1 MLGTYLSGRTT
12 NISFLIRIVL
22 PFGWL
27 KKRYIKITLGGVM
40 KKLKFLAVFAAISF
54 SIAPFSAASEQ
65 ESRPENRQVLFGET
79 HLHTVLSFDSYVF
92 GNRNTPD
99 DAYRYAKGETIK
111 HPAGFDM
118 TLTEPLDFQS
128 VTDHA
133 IYLGM
138 LPAMHDPKLPVSKH
152 PISLEMRKAKTP
164 ADRLT
169 AFQKLFPYLTKSDK
183 PDDLVDVEIMK
194 SAWQE
199 IVETANR
206 HNEPGKFTTLIGYE
220 YTSGPQNQNLHRNVF
235 FRGAKAP
242 TLPFSRIM
250 SPNPEDLWAWMD
262 VLREKGMDT
271 IAVPHNANGSNG
283 LMFMTKKW
291 DGSAMD
297 MEYAETRMR
306 NEPIVEVTQVKG
318 DSETHPLL
326 SPNDEFAD
334 FEIMPFRVGAWI
346 ESKPDGSYVR
356 QAYLRGLEMAAK
368 GRGNPYKFGLI
379 GASDTHVGAGAFDEH
394 NYWSKIGLIDANSA
408 LRGSVPM
415 AKPNPDGSTYNVNN
429 FHTWGA
435 SGLAA
440 VWSDNNTRGD
450 IFDAMRRKETYATTG
465 PRIKLRFFASANFSR
480 NIENRTDMVKRA
492 YKEGVSMGG
501 DLTVKGRRSPA
512 FLVWAMRDA
521 KSYGLQR
528 LQIVKGWLKPDGQ
541 SAEKVFDI
549 ACAGGKKPGRNHRCP
564 DNGATVDLKTCKADA
579 KTSANALK
587 TVWRDPEYKQD
598 QQAFYYVR
606 VMENPSCR
614 WSSWDALRA
623 GVPPRPGVA
632 TTIQERAYSSPIWVN

>member
-1 MLGTYLSGRTT
+1 MR
-12 NISFLIRIVL
+12 
-22 PFGWL
+22 
-27 KKRYIKITLGGVM
+27 KHQ
-40 KKLKFLAVFAAISF
+40 FLAVFAAISL
-54 SIAPFSAASEQ
+54 SIMPLSAAPK
-65 ESRPENRQVLFGET
+65 PENRQVLFGET
-79 HLHTVLSFDSYVF
+79 HLHTVLSFDSYIF

-99 DAYRYAKGETIK
+99 DAYRYAKGETIQ

-118 TLTEPLDFQS
+118 TLTDPLDFQS

-138 LPAMHDPKLPVSKH
+138 LPAMHNPKLGVSKH
-152 PISLEMRKAKTP
+152 PISLEMRKAKSQQE
-164 ADRLT
+164 RIG
-169 AFQKLFPYLTKSDK
+169 AFQKLFPYLNKSER
-183 PDDLVDVEIMK
+183 PDDLVDESVMQ
-194 SAWQE
+194 SAWAD
-199 IVETANR
+199 IISAANR
-206 HNEPGKFTTLIGYE
+206 HNEPGKFSTLIGYE
-220 YTSGPQNQNLHRNVF
+220 FTSGPEQQNLHRNVF
-235 FRGAKAP
+235 FRGDKAP
-242 TLPFSRIM
+242 SLPFSRIM

-262 VLREKGMDT
+262 GLRDKGMDT
-271 IAVPHNANGSNG
+271 IAVPHNSNGSNG

-291 DGSAMD
+291 DGSLMD
-297 MEYAETRMR
+297 REYAETRMR

-326 SPNDEFAD
+326 SPNDEYAD
-334 FEIMPFRVGAWI
+334 FETMPFRIGSWVP
-346 ESKPDGSYVR
+346 SQPDGSYVR

-394 NYWSKIGLIDANSA
+394 NYWSKIGLVDSNAE

-415 AKPNPDGSTYNVNN
+415 AEPNPDGSKYNVNN

-440 VWSDNNTRGD
+440 VWADNNTRGD

-465 PRIKLRFFASANFSR
+465 PRIKLRFFASTDFSR
-480 NIENRTDMVKRA
+480 NIENRADMVKRA

-501 DLTVKGRRSPA
+501 DLTIKGRDKPA

-528 LQIVKGWLKPDGQ
+528 LQIVKGWLKQDGS

-549 ACAGGKKPGRNHRCP
+549 ACAGGKKPNRNHRCP

-579 KTSANALK
+579 KISANGLK
-587 TVWRDPEYKQD
+587 TVWQDPEYKKD

-614 WSSWDALRA
+614 WSTWDALRA
-623 GVPPRPGVA
+623 GVPPRLGVDA
-632 TTIQERAYSSPIWVN
+632 TIQERAYSSPIWVN

>member
-1 MLGTYLSGRTT
+1 
-12 NISFLIRIVL
+12 
-22 PFGWL
+22 
-27 KKRYIKITLGGVM
+27 M
-40 KKLKFLAVFAAISF
+40 KKYGFLAVFTAISL
-54 SIAPFSAASEQ
+54 SVAPLSAAPK
-65 ESRPENRQVLFGET
+65 PENRQVLFGET
-79 HLHTVLSFDSYVF
+79 HLHTVLSFDSYIF
-92 GNRNTPD
+92 GNRNMPD
-99 DAYRYAKGETIK
+99 DAYRFAKGETIK

-118 TLTEPLDFQS
+118 TLSEPLDFQS

-138 LPAMHDPKLPVSKH
+138 LPAMHDPKLDVSKH
-152 PISLEMRKAKTP
+152 PISLEMRKAKSQQE
-164 ADRLT
+164 RIG
-169 AFQKLFPYLTKSDK
+169 AFQKLFPYLNKSDK
-183 PDDLVDVEIMK
+183 PDELVDENIMK
-194 SAWQE
+194 SAWAD
-199 IVETANR
+199 IISAANR
-206 HNEPGKFTTLIGYE
+206 HNEPGRFSTLIGYE
-220 YTSGPQNQNLHRNVF
+220 FTSGPEQQNLHRNVF
-235 FRGAKAP
+235 FRGDSAP
-242 TLPFSRIM
+242 SLPFSRIM

-262 VLREKGMDT
+262 GLRDRGMDS
-271 IAVPHNANGSNG
+271 IAIPHNSNGSNG

-297 MEYAETRMR
+297 MDYAATRMR

-326 SPNDEFAD
+326 SPNDEYAD
-334 FEIMPFRVGAWI
+334 FETMPFRIGVWI
-346 ESKPDGSYVR
+346 DSQPDGSYVR
-356 QAYLRGLEMAAK
+356 QAYMRGLEMAAQGK
-368 GRGNPYKFGLI
+368 GNPYKFGLI

-394 NYWSKIGLIDANSA
+394 NYWSKIGMVDSNAT

-415 AKPNPDGSTYNVNN
+415 AKPNLDGTKYNVNN

-440 VWSDNNTRGD
+440 VWADNNTRGD

-492 YKEGVSMGG
+492 YQEGVSMGG
-501 DLTVKGRRSPA
+501 DLTVKGKASPE
-512 FLVWAMRDA
+512 FLIWAMRDA

-528 LQIVKGWLKPDGQ
+528 LQIVKGWLKPDGS
-541 SAEKVFDI
+541 SAEKVFDV
-549 ACAGGKKPGRNHRCP
+549 ACAGGKKPNRRHRCP
-564 DNGATVDLKTCKADA
+564 DNGASVDLKTCKADA
-579 KTSANALK
+579 KTSAASLK
-587 TVWRDPEYKQD
+587 TVWQDPGYKKD

-623 GVPPRPGVA
+623 GVPPRPDVDA
-632 TTIQERAYSSPIWVN
+632 TIQERAYSSPIWVN

>member
-1 MLGTYLSGRTT
+1 
-12 NISFLIRIVL
+12 
-22 PFGWL
+22 
-27 KKRYIKITLGGVM
+27 
-40 KKLKFLAVFAAISF
+40 
-54 SIAPFSAASEQ
+54 
-65 ESRPENRQVLFGET
+65 
-79 HLHTVLSFDSYVF
+79 
-92 GNRNTPD
+92 
-99 DAYRYAKGETIK
+99 
-111 HPAGFDM
+111 M
-118 TLTEPLDFQS
+118 TLTDPLDFQS

-138 LPAMHDPKLPVSKH
+138 LPAMHDPKLEVSKH
-152 PISLEMRKAKTP
+152 PISLEMRKAKSQQE
-164 ADRLT
+164 RIG
-169 AFQKLFPYLTKSDK
+169 AFQKLLPYLNKSDR
-183 PDDLVDVEIMK
+183 PDDLVDESVMQ
-194 SAWQE
+194 SAWAD
-199 IVETANR
+199 IIRAANR
-206 HNEPGKFTTLIGYE
+206 HNEPGKFSTLIGYE
-220 YTSGPQNQNLHRNVF
+220 FTSGPEQQNLHRNVF
-235 FRGAKAP
+235 FRGDKAP
-242 TLPFSRIM
+242 SLPFSRIM

-262 VLREKGMDT
+262 GLRDKGMDT
-271 IAVPHNANGSNG
+271 IAVPHNSNGSNG

-291 DGSAMD
+291 DGSLMD
-297 MEYAETRMR
+297 REYAETRMR

-326 SPNDEFAD
+326 SPNDEYAD
-334 FEIMPFRVGAWI
+334 FETMPFRIGGWVP
-346 ESKPDGSYVR
+346 SQPDGSYVR

-368 GRGNPYKFGLI
+368 GRSNPYKFGLI

-394 NYWSKIGLIDANSA
+394 NYWSKIGLVDSNAE

-415 AKPNPDGSTYNVNN
+415 AEPNPDGSKYNVNN

-440 VWSDNNTRGD
+440 VWADNNTRGD

-465 PRIKLRFFASANFSR
+465 PRIKLRFLASTDFSR

-501 DLTVKGRRSPA
+501 DLTVKGRDKPA

-528 LQIVKGWLKPDGQ
+528 LQIVKGWLKPDGS

-549 ACAGGKKPGRNHRCP
+549 ACAGGKNPDRNHRCP

-587 TVWRDPEYKQD
+587 TVWQDPEYKKD

-614 WSSWDALRA
+614 WSTWDALRA
-623 GVPPRPGVA
+623 GVPPRPGVDA
-632 TTIQERAYSSPIWVN
+632 TIQERAYSSPIWVN

>member
-1 MLGTYLSGRTT
+1 MR
-12 NISFLIRIVL
+12 
-22 PFGWL
+22 
-27 KKRYIKITLGGVM
+27 KHQ
-40 KKLKFLAVFAAISF
+40 FLAVFAAISL
-54 SIAPFSAASEQ
+54 SIMPLSAAPK
-65 ESRPENRQVLFGET
+65 PENRQVLFGET
-79 HLHTVLSFDSYVF
+79 HLHTVLSFDSYIF

-99 DAYRYAKGETIK
+99 DAYRYAKGETIQ

-118 TLTEPLDFQS
+118 TLTDPLDFQS

-138 LPAMHDPKLPVSKH
+138 LPAMHDPKLKVSKH
-152 PISLEMRKAKTP
+152 PISLEMRKAKSQQE
-164 ADRLT
+164 RIG
-169 AFQKLFPYLTKSDK
+169 AFQKLFPYLNKSDR
-183 PDDLVDVEIMK
+183 PDELVDESVMQ
-194 SAWQE
+194 SAWAD
-199 IVETANR
+199 IIRAANR
-206 HNEPGKFTTLIGYE
+206 HNEPGKFSTLIGYE
-220 YTSGPQNQNLHRNVF
+220 FTSGPEQQNLHRNVF
-235 FRGAKAP
+235 FRGDKAP
-242 TLPFSRIM
+242 SLPFSRIM

-262 VLREKGMDT
+262 GLRDKGMDT
-271 IAVPHNANGSNG
+271 IAVPHNSNGSNG

-291 DGSAMD
+291 NGSLMD
-297 MEYAETRMR
+297 REYAETRMR

-326 SPNDEFAD
+326 SPNDEYAD
-334 FEIMPFRVGAWI
+334 FETMPFRIGGWVP
-346 ESKPDGSYVR
+346 SQPDGSYVR

-368 GRGNPYKFGLI
+368 RRGNPYKFGLI

-394 NYWSKIGLIDANSA
+394 NYWSKIGLVDSNAE

-415 AKPNPDGSTYNVNN
+415 AEPIPDGSKYNVNN

-440 VWSDNNTRGD
+440 VWADNNTRGD

-465 PRIKLRFFASANFSR
+465 PRIKLRFFASTDFSR

-501 DLTVKGRRSPA
+501 DLTVKGRDKPA

-528 LQIVKGWLKPDGQ
+528 LQIVKGWLKQDGS

-549 ACAGGKKPGRNHRCP
+549 ACSGGKKPDRNHRCP

-587 TVWRDPEYKQD
+587 TVWQDPEYKKD

-614 WSSWDALRA
+614 WSTWDALRA
-623 GVPPRPGVA
+623 GVPPRPGVDA
-632 TTIQERAYSSPIWVN
+632 TIQERAYSSPIWVN

>member
-1 MLGTYLSGRTT
+1 MKNTL
-12 NISFLIRIVL
+12 IS
-22 PFGWL
+22 
-27 KKRYIKITLGGVM
+27 
-40 KKLKFLAVFAAISF
+40 AVFAVLF
-54 SIAPFSAASEQ
+54 LPMTTLQAAEK
-65 ESRPENRQVLFGET
+65 PENREVLFGET
-79 HLHTVLSFDSYVF
+79 HLHTVLSFDSYIF

-118 TLTEPLDFQS
+118 TLSEPLDFQS

-138 LPAMHDPKLPVSKH
+138 LPAMHDPKLDVSKH
-152 PISLEMRKAKTP
+152 PISLEMRKAKSQQE
-164 ADRLT
+164 RIG
-169 AFQKLFPYLTKSDK
+169 AFQKLFPYLNKSDK
-183 PDDLVDVEIMK
+183 PDELVDENIMK
-194 SAWQE
+194 SAWAD
-199 IVETANR
+199 IISAANR
-206 HNEPGKFTTLIGYE
+206 HNEPGRFSTLIGYE
-220 YTSGPQNQNLHRNVF
+220 FTSGPEQQNLHRNVF
-235 FRGAKAP
+235 FRGDSAP
-242 TLPFSRIM
+242 SLPFSRIM

-262 VLREKGMDT
+262 GLRDRGMDS
-271 IAVPHNANGSNG
+271 IAIPHNSNGSNG

-297 MEYAETRMR
+297 MDYAATRMR

-326 SPNDEFAD
+326 SPNDEYAD
-334 FEIMPFRVGAWI
+334 FETMPFRIGVWI
-346 ESKPDGSYVR
+346 DSQPDGSYVR
-356 QAYLRGLEMAAK
+356 QAYMRGLEMAAQGK
-368 GRGNPYKFGLI
+368 GNPYKFGLI

-394 NYWSKIGLIDANSA
+394 NYWSKIGMVDSNAT

-415 AKPNPDGSTYNVNN
+415 AKPNPDGTKYNVNN

-440 VWSDNNTRGD
+440 VWADNNTRGD

-492 YKEGVSMGG
+492 YQEGVSMGG
-501 DLTVKGRRSPA
+501 DLTVKGKASPE
-512 FLVWAMRDA
+512 FLIWAMRDA

-528 LQIVKGWLKPDGQ
+528 LQIVKGWLKPDGS
-541 SAEKVFDI
+541 SAEKVFDV
-549 ACAGGKKPGRNHRCP
+549 ACAGGKKPNRRHRCP
-564 DNGATVDLKTCKADA
+564 DNGASVDLKTCKADA
-579 KTSANALK
+579 KTSAASLK
-587 TVWRDPEYKQD
+587 TVWQDPGYKKD

-623 GVPPRPGVA
+623 GVPPRPDVDA
-632 TTIQERAYSSPIWVN
+632 TIQERAYSSPIWVN

>member
-1 MLGTYLSGRTT
+1 M
-12 NISFLIRIVL
+12 
-22 PFGWL
+22 
-27 KKRYIKITLGGVM
+27 KIYGL
-40 KKLKFLAVFAAISF
+40 LAVFTAISL
-54 SIAPFSAASEQ
+54 SVAPLSAAPK
-65 ESRPENRQVLFGET
+65 PENRQVLFGET
-79 HLHTVLSFDSYVF
+79 HLHTVLSFDSYIF

-118 TLTEPLDFQS
+118 TLSEPLDFQS

-138 LPAMHDPKLPVSKH
+138 LPAMHDPKLDVSKH
-152 PISLEMRKAKTP
+152 PISLEMRKAKSQQE
-164 ADRLT
+164 RIG
-169 AFQKLFPYLTKSDK
+169 AFQKLFPYLNKSDK
-183 PDDLVDVEIMK
+183 PDELVDENIMK
-194 SAWQE
+194 SAWAD
-199 IVETANR
+199 IISAANR
-206 HNEPGKFTTLIGYE
+206 HNEPGRFSTLIGYE
-220 YTSGPQNQNLHRNVF
+220 FTSGPEQQNLHRNVF
-235 FRGAKAP
+235 FRGDSAP
-242 TLPFSRIM
+242 SLPFSRIM

-262 VLREKGMDT
+262 GLRDRGMDS
-271 IAVPHNANGSNG
+271 IAIPHNSNGSNG

-291 DGSAMD
+291 DGSLMD
-297 MEYAETRMR
+297 REYAETRMR

-326 SPNDEFAD
+326 SPNDEYAD
-334 FEIMPFRVGAWI
+334 FETMPFRIGGWVP
-346 ESKPDGSYVR
+346 SQPDGSYVR

-368 GRGNPYKFGLI
+368 GRSNPYKFGLI

-394 NYWSKIGLIDANSA
+394 NYWSKIGLVDSNAE

-415 AKPNPDGSTYNVNN
+415 AEPNPDGSKYNVNN

-440 VWSDNNTRGD
+440 VWADNNTRGD

-465 PRIKLRFFASANFSR
+465 QRIKLRFLASTDFSR

-501 DLTVKGRRSPA
+501 DLTVKGRDKPA

-528 LQIVKGWLKPDGQ
+528 LQIVKGWLKPDGS

-549 ACAGGKKPGRNHRCP
+549 ACAGGKNPDRNHRCP

-587 TVWRDPEYKQD
+587 TVWQDPEYKKD

-614 WSSWDALRA
+614 WSTWDALRA
-623 GVPPRPGVA
+623 GVPPRPGVDA
-632 TTIQERAYSSPIWVN
+632 TIQERAYSSPIWVN

>member
-1 MLGTYLSGRTT
+1 MR
-12 NISFLIRIVL
+12 
-22 PFGWL
+22 
-27 KKRYIKITLGGVM
+27 KHQ
-40 KKLKFLAVFAAISF
+40 FLAVFAAISL
-54 SIAPFSAASEQ
+54 SIMPLSAAPK
-65 ESRPENRQVLFGET
+65 PENRQVLFGET
-79 HLHTVLSFDSYVF
+79 HLHTVLSFDSYIF

-99 DAYRYAKGETIK
+99 DAYRYAKGETIQ

-118 TLTEPLDFQS
+118 TLTDPLDFQS

-138 LPAMHDPKLPVSKH
+138 LPAMHNPKLGVSKH
-152 PISLEMRKAKTP
+152 PISLEMRKAKSQQE
-164 ADRLT
+164 RIG
-169 AFQKLFPYLTKSDK
+169 AFQKLFPYLNKSER
-183 PDDLVDVEIMK
+183 PDDLVDESVMQ
-194 SAWQE
+194 SAWAD
-199 IVETANR
+199 IISAANR
-206 HNEPGKFTTLIGYE
+206 HNEPGKFSTLIGYE
-220 YTSGPQNQNLHRNVF
+220 FTSGPEQQNLHRNVF
-235 FRGAKAP
+235 FRGDKAP
-242 TLPFSRIM
+242 SLPFSRIM

-262 VLREKGMDT
+262 GLRDKGMDT
-271 IAVPHNANGSNG
+271 IAVPHNSNGSNG

-291 DGSAMD
+291 DGSLMD
-297 MEYAETRMR
+297 REYAETRMR

-326 SPNDEFAD
+326 SPNDEYAD
-334 FEIMPFRVGAWI
+334 FETMPFRIGGWVP
-346 ESKPDGSYVR
+346 SQPDGSYVR

-394 NYWSKIGLIDANSA
+394 NYWSKIGLVDSNAE

-415 AKPNPDGSTYNVNN
+415 AEPNPDGSKYNVNN

-440 VWSDNNTRGD
+440 VWADNNTRGD

-465 PRIKLRFFASANFSR
+465 PRIKLRFFASTDFSR

-501 DLTVKGRRSPA
+501 DLTVKGRDKPA

-528 LQIVKGWLKPDGQ
+528 LQIVKGWLKQDGS

-549 ACAGGKKPGRNHRCP
+549 ACAGGKKPNRNHRCP

-579 KTSANALK
+579 KISANGLK
-587 TVWRDPEYKQD
+587 TVWQDPEYKKD

-614 WSSWDALRA
+614 WSTWDALRA
-623 GVPPRPGVA
+623 GVPPRLGVDA
-632 TTIQERAYSSPIWVN
+632 TIQERAYSSPIWVN

>member
-1 MLGTYLSGRTT
+1 MR
-12 NISFLIRIVL
+12 
-22 PFGWL
+22 
-27 KKRYIKITLGGVM
+27 KHQ
-40 KKLKFLAVFAAISF
+40 FLAVFAAISL
-54 SIAPFSAASEQ
+54 SIMPLSAAPK
-65 ESRPENRQVLFGET
+65 PENRQVLFGET
-79 HLHTVLSFDSYVF
+79 HLHTVLSFDSYIF

-99 DAYRYAKGETIK
+99 DAYRYAKGETIQ

-118 TLTEPLDFQS
+118 TLTDPLDFQS

-138 LPAMHDPKLPVSKH
+138 LPAMHNPKLGVSKH
-152 PISLEMRKAKTP
+152 PISLEMRKAKSQQE
-164 ADRLT
+164 RIG
-169 AFQKLFPYLTKSDK
+169 AFQKLFPYLNKSER
-183 PDDLVDVEIMK
+183 PDDLVDESVMQ
-194 SAWQE
+194 SAWAD
-199 IVETANR
+199 IISAANR
-206 HNEPGKFTTLIGYE
+206 HNEPGKFSTLIGYE
-220 YTSGPQNQNLHRNVF
+220 FTSGPEQQNLHRNVF
-235 FRGAKAP
+235 FRGDKAP
-242 TLPFSRIM
+242 SLPFSRIM

-262 VLREKGMDT
+262 GLRDKGMDT
-271 IAVPHNANGSNG
+271 IAVPHNSNGSNG

-291 DGSAMD
+291 DGSLMD
-297 MEYAETRMR
+297 REYAETRMR

-326 SPNDEFAD
+326 SPNDEYAD
-334 FEIMPFRVGAWI
+334 FETMPFRIGSWVP
-346 ESKPDGSYVR
+346 SQPDGSYVR

-394 NYWSKIGLIDANSA
+394 NYWSKIGLVDSNAE

-415 AKPNPDGSTYNVNN
+415 AEPNPDGSKYNVNN

-440 VWSDNNTRGD
+440 VWADNNTRGD

-465 PRIKLRFFASANFSR
+465 PRIKLRFFASTDFSR
-480 NIENRTDMVKRA
+480 NIENRSDMVKRA

-501 DLTVKGRRSPA
+501 DLTIKGRDKPA

-528 LQIVKGWLKPDGQ
+528 LQIVKGWLKQDGS

-549 ACAGGKKPGRNHRCP
+549 ACAGGKKPNRNHRCP

-579 KTSANALK
+579 KISANGLK
-587 TVWRDPEYKQD
+587 TVWQDPEYKKD

-614 WSSWDALRA
+614 WSTWDALRA
-623 GVPPRPGVA
+623 GVPPRLGVDA
-632 TTIQERAYSSPIWVN
+632 TIQERAYSSPIWVN

>member
-1 MLGTYLSGRTT
+1 MR
-12 NISFLIRIVL
+12 
-22 PFGWL
+22 
-27 KKRYIKITLGGVM
+27 KHQ
-40 KKLKFLAVFAAISF
+40 FLAVFAAISL
-54 SIAPFSAASEQ
+54 SIMPLSAAPK
-65 ESRPENRQVLFGET
+65 PENRQVLFGET
-79 HLHTVLSFDSYVF
+79 HLHTVLSFDSYIF

-99 DAYRYAKGETIK
+99 DAYRYAKGETIQ

-118 TLTEPLDFQS
+118 TLTDPLDFQS

-138 LPAMHDPKLPVSKH
+138 LPAMHDPKLKVSKH
-152 PISLEMRKAKTP
+152 PISLEMRKAKSQQE
-164 ADRLT
+164 RIG
-169 AFQKLFPYLTKSDK
+169 AFQKLFPYLNKSDR
-183 PDDLVDVEIMK
+183 PDELVDESVMQ
-194 SAWQE
+194 SAWAD
-199 IVETANR
+199 IIRAANR
-206 HNEPGKFTTLIGYE
+206 HNEPGKFSTLIGYE
-220 YTSGPQNQNLHRNVF
+220 FTSGPEQQNLHRNVF
-235 FRGAKAP
+235 FRGDKAP
-242 TLPFSRIM
+242 SLPFSRIM

-262 VLREKGMDT
+262 GLRDKGMDT
-271 IAVPHNANGSNG
+271 IAVPHNSNGSNG

-291 DGSAMD
+291 NGSLMD
-297 MEYAETRMR
+297 REYAETRMR

-326 SPNDEFAD
+326 SPNDEYAD
-334 FEIMPFRVGAWI
+334 FETMPFRIGGWVP
-346 ESKPDGSYVR
+346 SQPDGSYVR

-394 NYWSKIGLIDANSA
+394 NYWSKIGLVDSNAE

-415 AKPNPDGSTYNVNN
+415 AEPNPDGSKYNVNN

-440 VWSDNNTRGD
+440 VWADNNTRGD

-465 PRIKLRFFASANFSR
+465 PRIKLRFFASTDFSR

-501 DLTVKGRRSPA
+501 DLTVKGRDKPA

-528 LQIVKGWLKPDGQ
+528 LQIVKGWLKQDGS

-549 ACAGGKKPGRNHRCP
+549 ACSGGKKPDRNHRCP

-587 TVWRDPEYKQD
+587 TVWQDPEYKKD

-614 WSSWDALRA
+614 WSTWDALRA
-623 GVPPRPGVA
+623 GVPPRPGVDA
-632 TTIQERAYSSPIWVN
+632 TIQERAYSSPIWVN